1 MDWMVI
7 TGSVLGGFGLVG
19 ILAAHVIGYA
29 ADRRDA
35 RASTGPAQ
43 EQATPLRKAA

>member
-7 TGSVLGGFGLVG
+7 TGSIVGGVGLVG
-19 ILAAHVIGYA
+19 ILAAYLVGYA

-35 RASTGPAQ
+35 RASTGTPR
-43 EQATPLRKAA
+43 EEATPLRRAA